1 MMRLI
6 RKDRSFFI
14 FRKPEQNDIDL
25 TNKTLQT
32 KILTIDTGVFMKHYL
47 ENIDEVCRDVKTGV
61 YGVSKFIG
69 LLRWW
74 RCTSHTVLLKSHY
87 LGR

>member
-32 KILTIDTGVFMKHYL
+32 KFLMIDTGIFMKHYL

-61 YGVSKFIG
+61 DGVSKFIG

-74 RCTSHTVLLKSHY
+74 R
-87 LGR
+87 

>member
-32 KILTIDTGVFMKHYL
+32 KYLTIDTGVFMKHYL
-47 ENIDEVCRDVKTGV
+47 ENIDEVCRRENERRRHNFARG
-61 YGVSKFIG
+61 GIS
-69 LLRWW
+69 
-74 RCTSHTVLLKSHY
+74 S
-87 LGR
+87 

>member
-14 FRKPEQNDIDL
+14 LRKPEQNDIDL

-32 KILTIDTGVFMKHYL
+32 KFLTIDTGVFMKHYL

-61 YGVSKFIG
+61 DGKTRRDGIRHCHRARIF
-69 LLRWW
+69 
-74 RCTSHTVLLKSHY
+74 HY
-87 LGR
+87 SDGRVG

>member
-6 RKDRSFFI
+6 HKDRSFFI

-32 KILTIDTGVFMKHYL
+32 KFLTIDTGVFMKHYL
-47 ENIDEVCRDVKTGV
+47 ENIDEVCRDVKTSV
-61 YGVSKFIG
+61 DGVSKFIG
-69 LLRWW
+69 LPRWW
-74 RCTSHTVLLKSHY
+74 RRGGVANNVCVIAK
-87 LGR
+87 